1 MKAACLWS
9 PRSVRARVWSSTQQ
23 PSSRVQA
30 STDPSPSLLEP
41 SAPALQLSA
50 KRLSSS
56 PLINLHPHPTVSLY
70 FVPRQVGL
78 DKQRVTVWLG
88 CASSDA
94 RQGEQ
99 SVWLSARSER
109 DGPWGDSQ
117 PTVGAGGGG
126 GSSGRLSVS
135 ITARISLQMLLA
147 PQRRKDGSLAR
158 PLGTIALT
166 LSPQI

>member
-1 MKAACLWS
+1 MKAACLRS
-9 PRSVRARVWSSTQQ
+9 PRSVRARVWSRTQQ

-30 STDPSPSLLEP
+30 STDPSPSPLEP
-41 SAPALQLSA
+41 SVLALQLSA

-70 FVPRQVGL
+70 FVLRQVGL
-78 DKQRVTVWLG
+78 GKQRVTVWLG
-88 CASSDA
+88 GASSDA

-117 PTVGAGGGG
+117 PTVGAWGAAALGGCLSASQP
-126 GSSGRLSVS
+126 GSACKCSWLHRDSRMGAWPGHRV
-135 ITARISLQMLLA
+135 Q
-147 PQRRKDGSLAR
+147 
-158 PLGTIALT
+158 
-166 LSPQI
+166 